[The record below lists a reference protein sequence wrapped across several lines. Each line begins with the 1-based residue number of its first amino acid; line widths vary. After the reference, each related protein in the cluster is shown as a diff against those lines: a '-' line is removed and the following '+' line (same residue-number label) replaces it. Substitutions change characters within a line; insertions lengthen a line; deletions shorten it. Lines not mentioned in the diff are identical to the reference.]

1 MVAKFVQNIKH
12 DARMYWLGWC
22 TQFKAATK
30 LRAAFA
36 LQIIGMMVNNIG
48 LLAGWLFLF
57 SRFGTINGWSGLDYM
72 GMQGVSMFVFGLI
85 LAFVAGIVEL
95 PRYVDQ
101 GTFDIYLTRPSS
113 ILGQVAS
120 STVEVATI
128 GDILLGLTLVGI
140 YIVTAHVTLAAA
152 LMFLV
157 ALVIAVTIMFCFTLL
172 PYLLAFYIF
181 DSDKVARA
189 AHMMFMDTG
198 VFPTGVITGWMRT
211 VLLTGFPGLFAFVI
225 PLQVL
230 RGLEWEY
237 LLLGGAVAVFWL
249 LVTLWL
255 FRRSLR
261 RYESANLVGAR

>member
-1 MVAKFVQNIKH
+1 MVAKFVKNVRH
-12 DARMYWLGWC
+12 DLRMYWISWR

-36 LQIIGMMVNNIG
+36 LQIVGMMVNNLG
-48 LLAGWLFLF
+48 LLAGWMFLF
-57 SRFGTINGWSGLDYM
+57 SRFGTINGWSALDYM

-85 LAFVAGIVEL
+85 LAFFAGIVEL

-120 STVEVATI
+120 STIEVATV
-128 GDILLGLTLVGI
+128 GDILLGSALVVI
-140 YIVTAHVTLAAA
+140 YMVTAHVTLAAA
-152 LMFLV
+152 LMFVL
-157 ALVIAVTIMFCFTLL
+157 ALVIAIALMFCFTLL

-181 DSDKVARA
+181 DSDKIARA
-189 AHMMFMDTG
+189 AHMMFMDIG

-237 LLLGGAVAVFWL
+237 LLLGGVVAVFWL
-249 LVTLWL
+249 VVTLWL

-261 RYESANLVGAR
+261 KYESANLVGAR